1 MWWGAAKQKQSKLP
15 RSKLR
20 GIKNQNLAAL
30 LDDTL
35 YTDV

>member
-1 MWWGAAKQKQSKLP
+1 MLGQKSLNESKLP